1 MSDGRIVFDTAID
14 NSGAEKDISEL
25 RKDISDVIKNVEDST
40 VKSSKQL
47 QQTISS
53 ACDKITAEAKELPSV
68 MKEAAAESEKAFVK
82 SNNTAKKTIAEL
94 ANESGKTATEIR
106 ADIRKIAEAYQ
117 QAGDSIPTSYKKAYN
132 DLGVMSDAAAR
143 KQAKAAKE
151 VADHTEDTGEKIRK
165 ESERTKDSVT
175 DDAEGMGNA
184 HRDQAK
190 KAESKWSAAFSKI
203 KKGMQTC
210 AKVGRTALKAVGV
223 AAAAVVTVATLGVN
237 YNNQMEAYNTSF
249 KTMLGSA
256 EAAYTMVADLKELA
270 AETPLEMS
278 TLASDAQTMLSFGI
292 SDKKTLTYLK
302 QLGDVSQGDADKFSS
317 LTLAFS
323 QIQSA
328 GKLTGQDLLQ
338 LINAGFNPLQILS
351 EKTGKSMAALKKE
364 MSEGKISAKMVA
376 KAFEIATSEGGIF
389 FKAMEAQSKT
399 FSGRMSTL
407 KDNALSFLGELT
419 EGIQNELKDTLLP
432 TVTDY
437 LDQLQSAYTSGGIKA
452 LSKATGDVL
461 SSAITEIAS
470 YTPLLIDTAVSV
482 VTSFVQ
488 SLDRNSEKVAAAAVK
503 IVKSL
508 VNGLVKLIPE
518 VERAASKILSA
529 FVNEI
534 FGPKAGNAV
543 KKLTDSVRKSLD
555 LIFKTVKKVV
565 VWLKPVVK
573 NILSTIANMTKS
585 TIPALTA
592 TLKILEPA
600 LWLVCKAFQG
610 ISWVIEKTSECV
622 DSAIGWFGKLIGLS
636 DDTSSEY
643 KQLSES
649 IEQNVTAWQDLRD
662 ISEQNVQAFAAEE
675 AETDYLIGALDR
687 LVDENGKVIGSKD
700 ELKSVISKLKEQG
713 YDVEYDAI
721 SDQIKN
727 YKTLREEIQKTYD
740 QKKYASRIDSLEPLY
755 STAKEN
761 EPAAFDN
768 WAKALKAL
776 NDEKQRLKDEPWAT
790 DINISGLQSDVD
802 KAFAIWQG
810 YVDTINT
817 YETAT
822 QLYDTGSTEKAIDL
836 LDDYY
841 YAYVDVTSAAAQY
854 SSTVNSDFETLK
866 NTFQIQLEGFKSIIA
881 TGDAGLISSAQTAL
895 EVNAQKLREAGAN
908 IPTDI
913 VEGIKSGKYQ
923 IDEIMSQIGSDAAAG
938 FTLSADAGKDDAY
951 NAGKTLSLELING
964 SDSVMDYGSPSKTM
978 YQYGTWTVEGYALG
992 IDDNIPL
999 VEDAAANIADSC
1011 IDELNNV
1018 KANSYEIGQ
1027 NSITSLIAGV
1037 NSKRSGLIS
1046 TAAGIA
1052 NAFVTKMKKALK
1064 INSPSRV
1071 TREIGL
1077 YTGEGMNIGLKQSL
1091 KAAASTAYSQ
1101 AANLVDKMRS
1111 AVNSRRAA
1119 LAESIV
1125 GNTTNNTNTTNNYDE
1140 RSFNQSFNFYS
1151 PNPTPSQ
1158 TARAARL
1165 AMEVT

>member
-53 ACDKITAEAKELPSV
+53 ACDKITAEAKELPIV
-68 MKEAAAESEKAFVK
+68 MKEAAAEITDV
-82 SNNTAKKTIAEL
+82 T
-94 ANESGKTATEIR
+94 
-106 ADIRKIAEAYQ
+106 D
-117 QAGDSIPTSYKKAYN
+117 
-132 DLGVMSDAAAR
+132 DAAT
-143 KQAKAAKE
+143 KSSDSTTEAAK
-151 VADHTEDTGEKIRK
+151 KIRK
-165 ESERTKDSVT
+165 ESEITKDSVA
-175 DDAEGMGNA
+175 DDAEGMGKA

-203 KKGMQTC
+203 KRGMQTC

-278 TLASDAQTMLSFGI
+278 TLASNAQTMLSFGI

-351 EKTGKSMAALKKE
+351 EKTGKSMATLKKE

-437 LDQLQSAYTSGGIKA
+437 LDQLQSAYTSGGLDA

-470 YTPLLIDTAVSV
+470 NTPVLIDTAVSV
-482 VTSFVQ
+482 VTAFVQ
-488 SLDRNSEKVAAAAVK
+488 SLERNSDKVASAAIK
-503 IVKSL
+503 IVRSL
-508 VNGLVKLIPE
+508 VNGLIKLVPE
-518 VERAASKILSA
+518 VEKAASKILSA
-529 FVNEI
+529 FIREI
-534 FGPKAGNAV
+534 FGEKAGNAV

-565 VWLKPVVK
+565 TWLKPVVK
-573 NILSTIANMTKS
+573 NVLSTIANMTKS

-600 LWLVCKAFQG
+600 LWLVTKAFEG
-610 ISWVIEKTSECV
+610 IAFVTDKVSGIFEGVSSSFEDVETESEKLNRKLKDSE
-622 DSAIGWFGKLIGLS
+622 DQWASYAEAAGLS
-636 DDTSSEY
+636 IIESSSEADT
-643 KQLSES
+643 LENL
-649 IEQNVTAWQDLRD
+649 QNRLHD
-662 ISEQNVQAFAAEE
+662 
-675 AETDYLIGALDR
+675 
-687 LVDENGKVIGSKD
+687 LVDEEGNLIGSKG
-700 ELKSVISKLKEQG
+700 ELLRIIQALKDNG
-713 YDVEYDAI
+713 FNVEYDAVKN
-721 SDQIKN
+721 QIQN
-727 YKTLREEIQKTYD
+727 YQD
-740 QKKYASRIDSLEPLY
+740 
-755 STAKEN
+755 
-761 EPAAFDN
+761 
-768 WAKALKAL
+768 L
-776 NDEKQRLKDEPWAT
+776 NDEISKSIELKRYQTRINALEQLANENEARMPELAASYAASIQEANTYIEGLVSNYSGVYSDEVLSNVLDIIKNAESAAEVLSELDSLGGDYSNIADEFDSYDRYLENYFELIETSKGFEKQFKQSENAVMKFNNALTLGSEGKYAEATKLMDEYFNSIEVISDDGIAYIDMSKDQLLNELEMLNAGLENAIDSGNFSLAET
-790 DINISGLQSDVD
+790 ILEDINGAKL
-802 KAFAIWQG
+802 
-810 YVDTINT
+810 
-817 YETAT
+817 
-822 QLYDTGSTEKAIDL
+822 
-836 LDDYY
+836 
-841 YAYVDVTSAAAQY
+841 AAAENGY
-854 SSTVNSDFETLK
+854 EIPEELA
-866 NTFQIQLEGFKSIIA
+866 KSIES
-881 TGDAGLISSAQTAL
+881 G
-895 EVNAQKLREAGAN
+895 EKKVEEAA
-908 IPTDI
+908 
-913 VEGIKSGKYQ
+913 S
-923 IDEIMSQIGSDAAAG
+923 
-938 FTLSADAGKDDAY
+938 
-951 NAGKTLSLELING
+951 
-964 SDSVMDYGSPSKTM
+964 
-978 YQYGTWTVEGYALG
+978 
-992 IDDNIPL
+992 
-999 VEDAAANIADSC
+999 NIADSC
-1011 IDELNNV
+1011 TENLDDVENDAYTKGKNSGSAFASGILSAK
-1018 KANSYEIGQ
+1018 KAVINSVS
-1027 NSITSLIAGV
+1027 NL
-1037 NSKRSGLIS
+1037 
-1046 TAAGIA
+1046 A
-1052 NAFVTKMKKALK
+1052 NAAIGGFKKALK

-1091 KAAASTAYSQ
+1091 KAAANTAYNQ

-1119 LAESIV
+1119 LVESIV